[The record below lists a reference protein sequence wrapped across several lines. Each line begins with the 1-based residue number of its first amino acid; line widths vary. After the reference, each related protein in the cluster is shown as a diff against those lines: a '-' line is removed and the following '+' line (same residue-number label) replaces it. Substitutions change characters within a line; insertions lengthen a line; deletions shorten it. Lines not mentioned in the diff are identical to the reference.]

1 MRRALPWLALGLVLA
16 TVGAAHPA
24 PYTLEGTIRDRHF
37 QTPVAGATVSLMP
50 SMRSTTTEDDGSFSF
65 GPLQVVGEA
74 QLVISHPEYRTVT
87 LPLGSL
93 GTDAWH
99 LDVTI
104 VPTAEIVPGGPD
116 SDQGGAR

>member
-1 MRRALPWLALGLVLA
+1 MRRALPWLALGLVLTTA
-16 TVGAAHPA
+16 GAANPA
-24 PYTLEGTIRDRHF
+24 PYTLEGTVRDR
-37 QTPVAGATVSLMP
+37 QLRAPVAGATVSLLP

-65 GPLQVVGEA
+65 GPLQIVGEG

-104 VPTAEIVPGGPD
+104 MQAAEALPGAPD
-116 SDQGGAR
+116 QDDAR